1 MGKLIKEYSRATDW
15 VYLALCVGCS
25 VLSVLSPAGSAAR
38 HSAQRH

>member
-25 VLSVLSPAGSAAR
+25 VLSVLTLISIGTYNLGGFG
-38 HSAQRH
+38 